1 MPNMRPHFEA
11 LLKKINPPPERV
23 ALASTRV
30 GDVREWLREQE
41 FETRDPHTRLSG
53 SYGRQTAIEL
63 IPDVDVLLFVPEN
76 EEQRT
81 PNAVLRELHG
91 VLNDYP
97 NAGTVDLRGQRRS
110 VRLELRDDE
119 LCLDIVP
126 AISKDGLDYALLVP
140 DRPQEEWIA
149 SDPLGYAERLTDV
162 NQGNGGKLVPLIK
175 LMKVWRDEQMLQRKP
190 KSYVLEVILLYA
202 VEDGGLVLCERSWA
216 QNVHDAFAYIA
227 DKYADL
233 MDNGS
238 QAPRI
243 PDPQISNT
251 YITKGWAREHFE
263 TFMRRARE
271 AQRAAE
277 RALTAN
283 VARPGRCAPEPW
295 MRTWCCSTRCFVGQP
310 RSESQTGNGGS
321 RRTRWPAFGGHGS
334 PTRSGLSPRGSG
346 SSRPAKRY
354 GRWRTPR
361 PTSETGSA
369 GSRSSWRWCSPKAPA
384 GG

>member
-1 MPNMRPHFEA
+1 MPNMRIHFEA
-11 LLKKINPPPERV
+11 LLKEINPPPERV

-63 IPDVDVLLFVPEN
+63 IPDVDVLLFVPEDQ
-76 EEQRT
+76 EQRT

-110 VRLELRDDE
+110 IRLELPDDE

-126 AISKDGLDYALLVP
+126 AISKDGLDHALVVP

-149 SDPLGYAERLTDV
+149 SHPLGYAERLTDV

-175 LMKVWRDEQMLQRKP
+175 LIKAWRDEQMLLRKP
-190 KSYVLEVILLYA
+190 KSYVIEVILLYA
-202 VEDGGLVLCERSWA
+202 VEDGHLVLCERSWA

-263 TFMRRARE
+263 TFMRRIRE
-271 AQRAAE
+271 GRRAAE

-283 VARPGRCAPEPW
+283 DEEGAA
-295 MRTWCCSTRCFVGQP
+295 
-310 RSESQTGNGGS
+310 SEWTKVFGS
-321 RRTRWPAFGGHGS
+321 RWPSEDEVREAARAEAKLHQPGQSKISSTGRVIGGPAVIATRATKFHGADGEAS
-334 PTRSGLSPRGSG
+334 
-346 SSRPAKRY
+346 
-354 GRWRTPR
+354 
-361 PTSETGSA
+361 TS
-369 GSRSSWRWCSPKAPA
+369 KA
-384 GG
+384 